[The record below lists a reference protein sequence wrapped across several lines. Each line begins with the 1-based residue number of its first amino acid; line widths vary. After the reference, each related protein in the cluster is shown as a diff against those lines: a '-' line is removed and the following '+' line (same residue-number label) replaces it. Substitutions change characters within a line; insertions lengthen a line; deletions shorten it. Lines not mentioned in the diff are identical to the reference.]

1 MTEQTSVATDP
12 WAVAFTDPQIDPPE
26 LDRWH
31 RLRSSIVEIARRF
44 GWSKSEVSK
53 RSGVPPGTLWQWFD
67 GSYRGVIRNVS
78 DRIAR
83 WLDSVAEMTSAAARV
98 PVAPGFVL
106 TPTAAEMTDALIFAQ
121 AMPEIVV
128 IVAGAGVGKT
138 QTIAEFCRT
147 RAHADLVTMRPTTSS
162 VHGMLLELGLALD
175 VTERNPAKLDRTIG
189 TKLRRNGRHTLL
201 AIDEAQNLTDQAVN
215 QLRYFLDDY
224 GVGIALI
231 GNEELYG
238 RYGGNDLK
246 PAYAQLQSRFGLRF
260 RRMQPLRQD
269 VDAIL
274 DAWGLDDASGEI
286 RRLCHVVAKKP
297 GALRLVTK
305 TLQLAGMYAA
315 GDQRPMA
322 AADVRQA
329 LVNRGLE
336 LH

>member
-1 MTEQTSVATDP
+1 MTEISPPPADS
-12 WAVAFTDPQIDPPE
+12 WAVAYVDPVIAPEE

-31 RLRSSIVEIARRF
+31 RLRSSLIDTAKRF

-53 RSGVPPGTLWQWFD
+53 RSGVPAGTLWQWFD

-78 DRIAR
+78 DRLAR
-83 WLDSVAEMTSAAARV
+83 WLDSVAEMTATAARV
-98 PVAPGFVL
+98 PVAPGFVM
-106 TPTAAEMTDALIFAQ
+106 TPTAREMTDALIFAQ

-128 IVAGAGVGKT
+128 ITTGAGVGKT
-138 QTIAEFCRT
+138 HTLREFCRT

-189 TKLRRNGRHTLL
+189 NKLRRNGRHTLL

-238 RYGGNDLK
+238 RFGGNDLK

-260 RRMQPLRQD
+260 RRMQPLRED
-269 VDAIL
+269 VDALL
-274 DAWGLDDASGEI
+274 DAWNLDADVEDI
-286 RRLCHVVAKKP
+286 RRLCQAIARKP

-305 TLQLAGMYAA
+305 TLQLAGMYAL
-315 GDQRPMA
+315 GNHRPMTV
-322 AADVRQA
+322 ADVKHA
-329 LVNRGLE
+329 LTNRGLE
-336 LH
+336 I